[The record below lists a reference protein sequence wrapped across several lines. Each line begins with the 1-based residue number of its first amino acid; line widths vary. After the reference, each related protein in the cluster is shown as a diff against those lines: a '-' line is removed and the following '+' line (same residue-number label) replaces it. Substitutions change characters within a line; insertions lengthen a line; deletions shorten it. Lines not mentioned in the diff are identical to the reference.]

1 MRIDWFTVRET
12 ETFIEQK
19 ANVTSNKGFWYA
31 WNFSQH
37 KETLARKMN
46 CEPPNTLSRYVS
58 LSREVIDGKSH
69 WFAYRKVSRLNPE
82 SLRPYKCTYRL
93 QSCVGL
99 LPYQPRAVQAVCAAL
114 ISHGAA
120 ADASD
125 TGLGKTYVALAA
137 CRELKVSPGVV
148 CKLAGIDTWKEVCAI
163 FGVVPQFIV
172 NWEHAKGSRFR
183 YVKRSQKPFSK
194 GYDYMWLIPKNTIL
208 IFDEAHLANNP
219 GTHNY
224 SLHQAAKGRPSISIS
239 ATFAD
244 KSAKLRGITN
254 LLGIFTH
261 EEFDVWLQARGYYES
276 REDQFSAVSEID
288 NMCELNR
295 IIFPRYGARL
305 AYTDPDVKNYFPES
319 VIQTMVVSLG
329 DKKTNAQ
336 NQLYAEMIEK
346 ANALRDAGKQAESLV
361 AALRYRQ
368 SAELLKADVLVDLAR
383 DLIYQGKSVCVFV
396 NFRETMAYIARSLK
410 TRSLVFGDQER
421 LGVSRAKVIKEFQSN
436 KQRLAVL
443 MMEAGGSSISLHDVH
458 GGHQRVS
465 LICPTFRPIELKQVL
480 GRTYR
485 ANTRSV
491 PIMKLVYAS
500 GTIERRVAETV
511 NKKLDNINA
520 LNDGDLM
527 EPDVFNMGIRA
538 DDFTEEKELEDVVSE
553 PIPE

>member
-1 MRIDWFTVRET
+1 MRIDWFTIREAD
-12 ETFIEQK
+12 TFIEQK
-19 ANVTSNKGFWYA
+19 ANITNNKGFWYA
-31 WNFSQH
+31 WNFSQQ
-37 KETLARKMN
+37 KEKLARKMN
-46 CEPPNTLSRYVS
+46 CEPPNTLSRYVT
-58 LSREVIDGKSH
+58 LSCEVIDGKSH
-69 WFAYRKVSRLNPE
+69 WFAYRKVSRSSSQDLK
-82 SLRPYKCTYRL
+82 PYKCTYRL
-93 QSCVGL
+93 QSVVGL

-114 ISHGAA
+114 VSYGAA

-137 CRELKVSPGVV
+137 CRELKVSPGIV

-163 FGVVPQFIV
+163 FGIIPQFIV

-183 YVKRSQKPFSK
+183 YVRRDQRPFSR
-194 GYDYMWLIPKNTIL
+194 GYEYTWLLPKNTI
-208 IFDEAHLANNP
+208 IVFDEAHLANNP

-224 SLHQAAKGRPSISIS
+224 NLHQAAKGRPSISIS

-276 REDQFSAVSEID
+276 HENQFASISEID
-288 NMCELNR
+288 NMRELNR
-295 IIFPRYGARL
+295 IIFPYYGARL
-305 AYTDPDVKNYFPES
+305 AYTDPDVKKYFPKS

-329 DKKTNAQ
+329 DKKTNKQ
-336 NQLYAEMIEK
+336 NQLYTEMVKK
-346 ANALRDAGKQAESLV
+346 ANAFRDAGKQAESLV

-383 DLIYQGKSVCVFV
+383 DLIYQGKSVCIFV
-396 NFRETMAYIARSLK
+396 NFRETMAYIARSLH
-410 TRSLVFGDQER
+410 TRSLVFGNQER
-421 LGVSRAKVIKEFQSN
+421 LGVSRSQVIRDFQSN
-436 KQRLAVL
+436 KHQIAVL

-465 LICPTFRPIELKQVL
+465 LICPTYRPIELKQVL

-527 EPDVFNMGIRA
+527 EPDVFNMGMRA
-538 DDFTEEKELEDVVSE
+538 EDFTSDTHEESE
-553 PIPE
+553 GVHES